1 MEILTSK
8 RMLEDDKIELAA
20 QKALEGW
27 KTAGQA
33 LENEDPEPEM
43 DSTTYQ
49 EQETPS
55 KATINLSTD
64 KTGLEKKLCE
74 KKSCERESGKKDSD
88 QASLEKLTTLALS
101 LLEG

>member
-1 MEILTSK
+1 LEILSSK

-33 LENEDPEPEM
+33 LEKEDPEPEM
-43 DSTTYQ
+43 DSTTYE

-55 KATINLSTD
+55 KATIDLNTD
-64 KTGLEKKLCE
+64 KTGLV
-74 KKSCERESGKKDSD
+74 KKSCERESGKKESD

-101 LLEG
+101 LLES